1 MLAMFDNIQRMM
13 IRLRVAPAL
22 FRKLL
27 LEYSIGNGQLSD
39 VTYST
44 HEMGRYLANAI
55 FSDKSK

>member
-39 VTYST
+39 VT
-44 HEMGRYLANAI
+44 
-55 FSDKSK
+55 